1 MLCSERYYLVYR
13 WTKVVTRMIANVT
26 YLLVGL
32 RAIEHWTNITDFP
45 SAGLLGIN
53 LIVQS

>member
-1 MLCSERYYLVYR
+1 MLSSERYYLVYR
-13 WTKVVTRMIANVT
+13 WTKVVTSMIANVT

-32 RAIEHWTNITDFP
+32 RAIVHWTNITDFP

-53 LIVQS
+53 PIVQS